1 MRCVPCWRIISMV
14 QNEPEKKIRHIA
26 IIMDGNKRW
35 AKKHHLPTLKGH
47 SEGAET
53 VQKVMKAAKEFG
65 IEYITL
71 YAFST
76 ENWKRS
82 KREVEGLMSLLRFF
96 INSNVE
102 KINREGIRLRAV
114 GKIEMLPDRTR
125 EVLLDAIE
133 RTKNNT
139 EGNLILALSY
149 GGRAEIADAAKK
161 IASAAVAGKIKPDEI
176 DEKLFSGY
184 LYAPDIPDP
193 DLLIRTSG
201 EFRISNFLLWQISY
215 SEIWITDTLWPDFSK
230 DELKTAID
238 AFYSRK
244 RRYGGR

>member
-1 MRCVPCWRIISMV
+1 MA

-53 VQKVMKAAKEFG
+53 VQKIMKVAKELG

-102 KINREGIRLRAV
+102 KINKEGIRLRAI

-125 EVLLDAIE
+125 KVLLDAIE
-133 RTKNNT
+133 KTKNNT

-161 IASAAVAGKIKPDEI
+161 IAADAVSGKIKTDEI
-176 DEKLFSGY
+176 DEKLFRGY
-184 LYAPDIPDP
+184 LYAPEIPDP

-230 DELKTAID
+230 DELKTAMD

>member
-1 MRCVPCWRIISMV
+1 MAPNKADRPAL
-14 QNEPEKKIRHIA
+14 RHVA

-35 AKKHHLPTLKGH
+35 AEKHGLPALKGH
-47 SEGAET
+47 GKGAET
-53 VQKVMKAAKEFG
+53 VHEIVKAAKEFG
-65 IEYITL
+65 IEYLTL

-82 KREVEGLMSLLRFF
+82 KYEVGGLMGLLRSF
-96 INSNVE
+96 IVSNLDE
-102 KINREGIRLRAV
+102 IDREGVRLRAI
-114 GKIEMLPDRTR
+114 GRIEMIPWQTR
-125 EVLLDAIE
+125 KILLDAIKKTE
-133 RTKNNT
+133 NNKS
-139 EGNLILALSY
+139 GNLTLALSY
-149 GGRAEIADAAKK
+149 GGRTEIVDAVKK
-161 IASAAVAGKIKPDEI
+161 ISGDVSEGKIKTREI
-176 DEKLFSGY
+176 DEALFSRY

-230 DELKTAID
+230 KDLKEAID

>member
-1 MRCVPCWRIISMV
+1 MV

-35 AKKHHLPTLKGH
+35 AKKHHVPTLKGH
-47 SEGAET
+47 SEGAEN
-53 VQKVMKAAKEFG
+53 VQRIMKAAKELG

-82 KREVEGLMSLLRFF
+82 KKEVEGLMSLLRYF
-96 INSNVE
+96 IRGNLE
-102 KINREGIRLRAV
+102 KINREGIRLRAI
-114 GKIEMLPDRTR
+114 GNIEMLPDSTR
-125 EVLLDAIE
+125 NILLDAIE
-133 RTKNNT
+133 KTKNNT
-139 EGNLILALSY
+139 AGNLILALSY
-149 GGRAEIADAAKK
+149 GGRAEIADAARK
-161 IASAAVAGKIKPDEI
+161 IASDAVAGKIKTDEI
-176 DEKLFSGY
+176 DEKLFSSY
-184 LYAPDIPDP
+184 LYAPEIPDP
-193 DLLIRTSG
+193 DLMIRTSG
-201 EFRISNFLLWQISY
+201 EFRISNFLLWQLSY

-230 DELKTAID
+230 EELKTAID

>member
-1 MRCVPCWRIISMV
+1 MG
-14 QNEPEKKIRHIA
+14 NEDSRRKIRHVA

-35 AKKHHLPTLKGH
+35 AEKNGFSTLEGH
-47 SEGAET
+47 SRGAET
-53 VQKVMKAAKEFG
+53 VQKIVKAAKEMG
-65 IEYITL
+65 IEYLTL

-82 KREVEGLMSLLRFF
+82 KFEVEGLMSLLRSFLKD
-96 INSNVE
+96 NLE
-102 KINREGIRLRAV
+102 RINREGVRLRAI
-114 GKIEMLPDRTR
+114 GRLEMIPSETRKI
-125 EVLLDAIE
+125 LLDAIE
-133 RTKNNT
+133 RT
-139 EGNLILALSY
+139 EGNKMGTLVLALSY
-149 GGRAEIADAAKK
+149 GGRGEIVDAARKLCK
-161 IASAAVAGKIKPDEI
+161 DAVSGKINPDKI
-176 DEKLFSGY
+176 DEELFGRY

-230 DELKTAID
+230 EDLKEAVDSFCT
-238 AFYSRK
+238 RK

>member
-1 MRCVPCWRIISMV
+1 MD

-53 VQKVMKAAKEFG
+53 VQKIMKVAKELG

-102 KINREGIRLRAV
+102 KINKEGIRLRAI

-125 EVLLDAIE
+125 KVLLDAIE
-133 RTKNNT
+133 KTKNNT

>member
-1 MRCVPCWRIISMV
+1 
-14 QNEPEKKIRHIA
+14 
-26 IIMDGNKRW
+26 
-35 AKKHHLPTLKGH
+35 
-47 SEGAET
+47 
-53 VQKVMKAAKEFG
+53 
-65 IEYITL
+65 
-71 YAFST
+71 
-76 ENWKRS
+76 
-82 KREVEGLMSLLRFF
+82 MSLLRFF

>member
-1 MRCVPCWRIISMV
+1 MV

-35 AKKHHLPTLKGH
+35 AKKHHVPTLKGH
-47 SEGAET
+47 SEGAEN
-53 VQKVMKAAKEFG
+53 VQRIMKAAKELG

-82 KREVEGLMSLLRFF
+82 KKEVEGLMSLLRYF
-96 INSNVE
+96 IRGNLE
-102 KINREGIRLRAV
+102 KINREGICLRAI
-114 GKIEMLPDRTR
+114 GNIEMLPDSTR
-125 EVLLDAIE
+125 NILLDAIE
-133 RTKNNT
+133 KTKNNT
-139 EGNLILALSY
+139 AGNLIIALSY

-161 IASAAVAGKIKPDEI
+161 IASDALAGKIKTDEI
-176 DEKLFSGY
+176 DEKLFSSY
-184 LYAPDIPDP
+184 LYAPEIPDP
-193 DLLIRTSG
+193 DLMIRTSG
-201 EFRISNFLLWQISY
+201 EFRISNFLLWQLSY

-230 DELKTAID
+230 EELKTAID

>member
-1 MRCVPCWRIISMV
+1 MV

-53 VQKVMKAAKEFG
+53 VQKIMKVAKELG

-102 KINREGIRLRAV
+102 KINKEGIRLRAI

-125 EVLLDAIE
+125 KVLLDAIE
-133 RTKNNT
+133 KTKNNT

-161 IASAAVAGKIKPDEI
+161 IAADAVSGKIKTDEI
-176 DEKLFSGY
+176 DEKLFRGY
-184 LYAPDIPDP
+184 LYAPEIPDP

-230 DELKTAID
+230 DELKTAMD

>member
-1 MRCVPCWRIISMV
+1 MV

-53 VQKVMKAAKEFG
+53 VQKIMKVAKELG

-102 KINREGIRLRAV
+102 KINKEGIRLRAI

-125 EVLLDAIE
+125 KVLLDAIE
-133 RTKNNT
+133 KTKNNT

>member
-1 MRCVPCWRIISMV
+1 MV
-14 QNEPEKKIRHIA
+14 QDKPEKKIRHIA

-35 AKKHHLPTLKGH
+35 AKKHNLPGLKGH
-47 SEGAET
+47 SEGAEN
-53 VQKVMKAAKEFG
+53 VQRIIKAAKEFG

-82 KREVEGLMSLLRFF
+82 KSEVEGLMSLLRYF
-96 INSNVE
+96 INNNVD
-102 KINREGIRLRAV
+102 KIHKEGVRLRAI
-114 GKIEMLPDRTR
+114 GRIEMLPDKTR
-125 EVLLDAIE
+125 KVLLDAIE
-133 RTKNNT
+133 KTKRNK

-149 GGRAEIADAAKK
+149 GGQAEIADAAKK
-161 IASAAVAGKIKPDEI
+161 IAADAVAGKIKPDVI
-176 DEKLFSGY
+176 DEKLFRGY

-215 SEIWITDTLWPDFSK
+215 SEIWITNTLWPDFSK
-230 DELKTAID
+230 EEFKKAID
-238 AFYSRK
+238 AFYLRK

>member
-1 MRCVPCWRIISMV
+1 MV

-53 VQKVMKAAKEFG
+53 VQKIMKAAKEFG

-96 INSNVE
+96 INNNVE
-102 KINREGIRLRAV
+102 KINKDGIRLRAI
-114 GKIEMLPDRTR
+114 GKIGMLPDKTR
-125 EVLLDAIE
+125 NVLLDAIE
-133 RTKNNT
+133 KTKNNK

-149 GGRAEIADAAKK
+149 GGRENKN
-161 IASAAVAGKIKPDEI
+161 G
-176 DEKLFSGY
+176 
-184 LYAPDIPDP
+184 
-193 DLLIRTSG
+193 
-201 EFRISNFLLWQISY
+201 
-215 SEIWITDTLWPDFSK
+215 
-230 DELKTAID
+230 
-238 AFYSRK
+238 
-244 RRYGGR
+244 